1 MKKYNLKIYQTLKY
15 TKYMFNKIWKQR
27 VGKVY
32 IFIKGLS
39 SLLSVVY
46 ALGGTIFPG
55 LIINELV
62 NRQISNRLVLY
73 TGGLLLIPIVNYLT
87 GIIFGKISF
96 RAIEKITL
104 TNLNEFYQHVTRM
117 DYETLESPEIQDM
130 KSRASNIL
138 GNNFV
143 VVDHLWSFVS
153 AIFTLISISTIIAYM
168 NIYIILLI
176 IAIIIANSFITQRLN
191 KKKFETNKEIQARER
206 RQWGVNFMLD
216 MFAYAKELRL
226 FNIKNLLIG
235 KLIDSEKEINTVKW
249 KNVKDENKAN
259 FFNIFLN
266 FINQT
271 VLYVYLI
278 YKVIGDN
285 LPIGHMSI
293 FISAAGQFSGA
304 LSSISQ
310 SYLNLSSYSLNIEDY
325 CNFINIPQK
334 QYLSGELT
342 PNFDNESVIEFRNV
356 SFKYPGNDRFVLKD
370 VNIFLY
376 GNEKLCIVGANGA
389 GKSTFI
395 KLLTRLYFPT
405 EGEILLNG
413 ININE
418 YDYEK
423 YQRLFAPVFQ
433 DFVKYYMTLGENIVL
448 ANKYD
453 KERLDIV
460 CSSAGLNSLVNE
472 LPKGYH
478 TQVDKWIDEEG
489 FEPSGGENQR
499 IAIARASYRGGNIFI
514 LDEPTAAL
522 DPMTEYEIYT
532 QFNRMITD
540 KCAVLI
546 THRLSAV
553 QLADK
558 VAVFDNGSVAEYGTH
573 KELYSKGGIYTE
585 MFDKQAQFYR
595 DEVNTNSYS

>member
-1 MKKYNLKIYQTLKY
+1 
-15 TKYMFNKIWKQR
+15 MFNKIWKQR

-32 IFIKGLS
+32 IFVKGLS
-39 SLLSVVY
+39 SLLSVAY

-235 KLIDSEKEINTVKW
+235 KLIDSEKKINTVKW

-278 YKVIGDN
+278 YKVIWDN

-448 ANKYD
+448 ANKYS

-472 LPKGYH
+472 LPKGYN

-499 IAIARASYRGGNIFI
+499 IAIARASYHGGNIFI

>member
-96 RAIEKITL
+96 RAIENITL

-153 AIFTLISISTIIAYM
+153 AIVTLISISTIIAYM

-278 YKVIGDN
+278 YKVIWDN

-325 CNFINIPQK
+325 CNFINNPQK

-448 ANKYD
+448 ANKYS

-472 LPKGYH
+472 LPKGYN

-499 IAIARASYRGGNIFI
+499 IAIARASYHGGNIFI

>member
-1 MKKYNLKIYQTLKY
+1 
-15 TKYMFNKIWKQR
+15 MFNKIWKQR

-96 RAIEKITL
+96 RAIENITL

-153 AIFTLISISTIIAYM
+153 AIVTLISISTIIAYM

-278 YKVIGDN
+278 YKVIWDN

-448 ANKYD
+448 ANKYS

-472 LPKGYH
+472 LPKGYN

-499 IAIARASYRGGNIFI
+499 IAIARASYHGGNIFI

-553 QLADK
+553 QLADN

>member
-96 RAIEKITL
+96 RAIENITL

-153 AIFTLISISTIIAYM
+153 AIVTLISISTIIAYM

-278 YKVIGDN
+278 YKVIWDN

-448 ANKYD
+448 ANKYS

-472 LPKGYH
+472 LPKGYN

-499 IAIARASYRGGNIFI
+499 IAIARASYHGGNIFI

>member
-32 IFIKGLS
+32 IFVKGLS
-39 SLLSVVY
+39 SLLSVAY

-235 KLIDSEKEINTVKW
+235 KLIDSEKKINTVKW

-278 YKVIGDN
+278 YKVIWDN

-448 ANKYD
+448 ANKYS

-472 LPKGYH
+472 LPKGYN

-499 IAIARASYRGGNIFI
+499 IAIARASYHGGNIFI

-573 KELYSKGGIYTE
+573 QELYSKGGIYTE